1 MSDYQKDLDRFL
13 DAWQRVQRDMGA
25 QEQLQQLA
33 DRQHMTVKELQ
44 KILNG
49 IDKGLR
55 QLHGKHRLSKDELVD
70 FALKHGKS
78 N

>member
-1 MSDYQKDLDRFL
+1 
-13 DAWQRVQRDMGA
+13 
-25 QEQLQQLA
+25 
-33 DRQHMTVKELQ
+33 MTVKELQ

>member
-1 MSDYQKDLDRFL
+1 
-13 DAWQRVQRDMGA
+13 
-25 QEQLQQLA
+25 
-33 DRQHMTVKELQ
+33 MTVKELQ
-44 KILNG
+44 KILDS

-55 QLHGKHRLSKDELVD
+55 QLHVKNRPELVD